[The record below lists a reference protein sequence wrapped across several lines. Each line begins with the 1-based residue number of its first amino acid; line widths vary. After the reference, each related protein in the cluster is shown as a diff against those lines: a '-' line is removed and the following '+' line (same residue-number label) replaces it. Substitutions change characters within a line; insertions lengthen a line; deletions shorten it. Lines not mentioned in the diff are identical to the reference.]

1 VEKPLTESEARV
13 PRGSNP
19 LLVLRGALGGT
30 LMGLANL
37 VPGISGGTML
47 LAAGVYPGFIAAIA
61 EVTTLR
67 FKLRSL
73 LLLGTIVATAALGIL
88 LLAGTVKMLVVENRW
103 IMYSLFIGLTL
114 GGVPLVWR
122 MARPLSPP
130 LAIGA
135 AAAFGIMVAM
145 ALTGNG
151 VSAHGA
157 HNTLLTFLA
166 GMAASSAMIL
176 PGVSGGYLLLLLGQY
191 ESILGTVD
199 QLKVGLLGNGAGA
212 APDVALILDA
222 MHVVIPLGL
231 GIVAGVVGVSNLLQ
245 WLLHRYEKAT
255 LGVLLGLLFGA
266 VVGLWPFQ
274 QAHVPQVGDVIKG
287 QVVTVENA
295 GDFAPDDWPVRFF
308 EPTPMEGATSIGLVG
323 LGLTATLL
331 IGRLGANENEAE

>member
-1 VEKPLTESEARV
+1 METGIPKSAESKAI
-13 PRGSNP
+13 
-19 LLVLRGALGGT
+19 LVLRGAFGGL

-61 EVTTLR
+61 EVTTFR
-67 FKLRSL
+67 FRLPSL
-73 LLLGTIVATAALGIL
+73 ILLGTIVLSAALGIL

-122 MARPLSPP
+122 MARPLERSVV
-130 LAIGA
+130 IGA
-135 AAAFGIMVAM
+135 LAAFGVMLLM
-145 ALTGNG
+145 AWTGDG
-151 VSAHGA
+151 VSEAGGR
-157 HNTLLTFLA
+157 NYFLTFLS
-166 GMAASSAMIL
+166 GLAASSAMIL

-199 QLKVGLLGNGAGA
+199 QLKTGILGTGPGM
-212 APDVALILDA
+212 APDMALILDA

-231 GIVAGVVGVSNLLQ
+231 GIVVGVVGVSNLLQ
-245 WLLHRYEKAT
+245 WLLRHYAKAT

-274 QAHVPQVGDVIKG
+274 QAQEPQVGDVIKG
-287 QVVTVENA
+287 RVVDATNA
-295 GDFAPDDWPVRFF
+295 DEFDAKDWPVRTFSPSAS
-308 EPTPMEGATSIGLVG
+308 EAGASVACVALG
-323 LGLTATLL
+323 LGGTLL
-331 IGRLGANENEAE
+331 IGRLGRREDEA